1 MKAPAFASAIG
12 RWLKARFSPS
22 RWTGLYLTVTLGVF
36 ALFFRSF
43 IVITDGLAEAS
54 PLIARDPG
62 IDLLVAAT
70 RTPTGI
76 RLNWMATLFGEAAV
90 QTVLGLI
97 VVGLL
102 LLWGKRAYAALVAGT
117 LSSGLLLQTLIK
129 IAVGRPRPPL
139 SLMVIAEPSTYSY
152 PSGHAMSSALLLGI
166 VAFMAVRTVRRRSA
180 KVLIVALAVIG
191 GLMVG
196 FSRVYLGVHWLSDVL
211 AGWDLALA
219 LLALWIGG
227 FLMWRR
233 YGRMWSDSKPVLTD
247 HAAEG
252 LAVGV
257 ALLVAAVIAWSA
269 LSDPVLKRALV
280 HAPAVPLSASR
291 VVTQADVARLP
302 VFSVKLNGAHM
313 EPIGIVFV
321 GTGAQL
327 TSAFERAGWSV
338 ADPATFVT
346 IVHASA
352 DAALDLPYGTAPV
365 TPTLLGGHAQDVAFE
380 RPQGRPTIRV
390 RHHAR
395 WWQTGFTA
403 GGEPIWVGTMSFD
416 TGITLSSAVLLVP
429 SHMIAPDIDAERD
442 LVARELLGTGRVS
455 REPTVT
461 VSAPVRGTN
470 AQGDAWFSGGRA
482 SVLMAR

>member
-1 MKAPAFASAIG
+1 M
-12 RWLKARFSPS
+12 RARFSPS
-22 RWTGLYLTVTLGVF
+22 RWTGLYLTLTLIVSG
-36 ALFFRSF
+36 FFLRAF
-43 IVITDGLAEAS
+43 IVITDGVAEAS
-54 PLIARDPG
+54 PIVAGDPG

-70 RTPTGI
+70 RTPAGI

-102 LLWGKRAYAALVAGT
+102 LLWGKRAYAALAAGT
-117 LSSGLLLQTLIK
+117 LTSGLLLQTLTK
-129 IAVGRPRPPL
+129 VAVGRPRPPL
-139 SLMVIAEPSTYSY
+139 SLMVIAQPSSYSY

-166 VAFMAVRTVRRRSA
+166 VAFIAVRAVRRRSA
-180 KVLIVALAVIG
+180 KVLIVALAAIL
-191 GLMVG
+191 GLLVG

-219 LLALWIGG
+219 LLGLWIGG
-227 FLMWRR
+227 FLMLRR
-233 YGRMWSDSKPVLTD
+233 YGRIWPDTSPVLTD

-257 ALLVAAVIAWSA
+257 ALLVAAVLAWSA

-280 HAPAVPLSASR
+280 PPPAISLSASA
-291 VVTQADVARLP
+291 VVTQAEVARLP
-302 VFSVKLNGAHM
+302 VFSVKLDGAHM

-321 GTGAQL
+321 GTRAQL
-327 TSAFERAGWSV
+327 TATFERAGWSV

-346 IVHASA
+346 IVHAFT

-365 TPTLLGGHAQDVAFE
+365 TPTLLGGHTQDVAFE
-380 RPQGRPTIRV
+380 RPQGRPTVRV

-403 GGEPIWVGTMSFD
+403 GGEPVWVGTTSFD
-416 TGITLSSAVLLVP
+416 EGIVLSSAVLLLP